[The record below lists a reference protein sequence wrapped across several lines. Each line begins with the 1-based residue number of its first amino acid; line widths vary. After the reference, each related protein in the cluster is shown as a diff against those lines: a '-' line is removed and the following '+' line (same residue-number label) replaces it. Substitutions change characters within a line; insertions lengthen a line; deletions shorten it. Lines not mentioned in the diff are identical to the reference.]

1 MKINILTL
9 GKKKENSKSRG
20 RKKPEKKNII
30 VEQESQETK
39 NAPIPEQ
46 TPEPNIQTTQQP
58 KQEPL
63 LKKDTSEIKEVP
75 EEESTDQDSKQIN
88 ESLQN
93 TDRTEI
99 PQTDNCIFGSLGNIQ
114 ISRFQDWFAAYL

>member
-1 MKINILTL
+1 MKINILTP

-99 PQTDNCIFGSLGNIQ
+99 PQTDNCIFGSLGIIQ